1 MAFLPQNLSRTG
13 SCLGG
18 AEHTRSIKSNWL
30 FLVQLVQ
37 AQKLVVQRT
46 LRQPHPRPTFL
57 ARNIFMISM
66 RANGLASCL
75 AASFLNRNSNGD
87 TWGVHAR
94 PTVQRC
100 PLTVKVPCGEKATAA
115 VPCLAK
121 QVDAPLFDPPLR
133 HRHSL
138 LLLRR
143 LLPLTCGGPSFIACL
158 AADSS
163 RDCLRL
169 ASAKTSQCAIRVTH
183 SNHVSH
189 SVHID

>member
-37 AQKLVVQRT
+37 VQKLVVQRT
-46 LRQPHPRPTFL
+46 LRQPHPRPGLL

-87 TWGVHAR
+87 AWGGTCSAYCSTVPFDCESTMWREGHGGRSVPGETSRRALIR
-94 PTVQRC
+94 PTVTTQAQPSSASSSSSPDLWRPVIC
-100 PLTVKVPCGEKATAA
+100 RLSCRGQFKRLSTFGKCKDYSSTIPA
-115 VPCLAK
+115 VHS
-121 QVDAPLFDPPLR
+121 F
-133 HRHSL
+133 HMSL
-138 LLLRR
+138 L
-143 LLPLTCGGPSFIACL
+143 
-158 AADSS
+158 
-163 RDCLRL
+163 
-169 ASAKTSQCAIRVTH
+169 
-183 SNHVSH
+183 
-189 SVHID
+189 